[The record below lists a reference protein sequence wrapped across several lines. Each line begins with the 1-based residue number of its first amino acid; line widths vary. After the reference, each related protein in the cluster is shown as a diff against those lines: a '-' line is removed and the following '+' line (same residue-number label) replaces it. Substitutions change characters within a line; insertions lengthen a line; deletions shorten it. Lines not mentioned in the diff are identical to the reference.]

1 MRQGAP
7 TAAVGYPLNVAA
19 PAPGTT
25 TRAVRQAAPSAARRV
40 LVCIAYSNSWVSARS
55 DTTVKILLNEAL
67 LSDSPAPIFEPY
79 VCKIIDV
86 KRLRDLVIPVRRSPW
101 LVVAAL
107 AGRPPPGVGHQFPA
121 VLAWPDPR
129 EDAALSGLDDPTNR
143 CAARNLMFVSHP
155 FGIPA
160 APS

>member
-1 MRQGAP
+1 MGSVRR
-7 TAAVGYPLNVAA
+7 
-19 PAPGTT
+19 GTT
-25 TRAVRQAAPSAARRV
+25 
-40 LVCIAYSNSWVSARS
+40 
-55 DTTVKILLNEAL
+55 DKILLNEAV
-67 LSDSPAPIFEPY
+67 LSDSPAPVFQPY

-86 KRLRDLVIPVRRSPW
+86 KRLRDLVIPVRSSPW

-121 VLAWPDPR
+121 VLAWPHPR
-129 EDAALSGLDDPTNR
+129 EDAALSGFDDPTDR
-143 CAARNLMFVSHP
+143 CAARNLVLVSHP